1 MDTLQDPLSR
11 RPATP
16 ARPLL
21 GLTILVVEDSRYTC
35 ETLRLMCLRSG
46 ARIRRADCLA
56 SARRHL
62 KVYRPS
68 AVVIDMG
75 LPDGRGE
82 DLIREL
88 AQAEPR
94 VTALIGMSGDDGA
107 EAAAMAAGADGFLA
121 KPLGALALFQQTI
134 LAALSEEDRITGPRA
149 VSSEVLDPDRSAYCD
164 DLSHVATLLGAR
176 QDGPTIDYVVQFLG
190 SVAHCAQDMALATAA
205 RDLGH
210 CQPGQGRRRQQVAQL
225 MEMVRARL
233 GNRAAI

>member
-1 MDTLQDPLSR
+1 MDTLHDPLSR

-68 AVVIDMG
+68 AVVVDMG
-75 LPDGRGE
+75 LPDGRGDE
-82 DLIREL
+82 LIADL

-94 VTALIGMSGDDGA
+94 VSALIGMSGDDGA
-107 EAAAMAAGADGFLA
+107 EAAAMTAGADAFLA
-121 KPLGALALFQQTI
+121 KPLGSLALFQETI
-134 LAALSEEDRITGPRA
+134 LAALPEEDRISGPRPL
-149 VSSEVLDPDRSAYCD
+149 SSEVFDPDRSAFCD
-164 DLSHVATLLGAR
+164 DMSHVATLLGDR

-190 SVAHCAQDMALATAA
+190 SVARSARDTALASAA
-205 RDLGH
+205 EELGH
-210 CQPGQGRRRQQVAQL
+210 CQPGQGLRRQKVARL

-233 GNRAAI
+233 ENRAAI